1 MKPAMVLG
9 LLALLLSA
17 AGSMPAWAGWTSSVT
32 GRVAEV
38 RLFTPDI
45 VAAQTVWFSLA
56 NMPTT
61 GCPNNGS
68 FAFSP
73 ANVTDPQTLKN
84 FVALL
89 MSAQATGASVTVG
102 YDSGASCDPSGYPRI
117 YELVIAP

>member
-1 MKPAMVLG
+1 LFLG
-9 LLALLLSA
+9 AASA
-17 AGSMPAWAGWTSSVT
+17 VPAWAAWTSSIT
-32 GRVAEV
+32 GRVTEV
-38 RLFTPDI
+38 RLFTPDAGI
-45 VAAQTVWFSLA
+45 AAQTVWFSLA

-61 GCPNNGS
+61 ACPNNGS

-84 FVALL
+84 FLALL

-102 YDSGASCDPSGYPRI
+102 YDSGSSCDPSGYPRI